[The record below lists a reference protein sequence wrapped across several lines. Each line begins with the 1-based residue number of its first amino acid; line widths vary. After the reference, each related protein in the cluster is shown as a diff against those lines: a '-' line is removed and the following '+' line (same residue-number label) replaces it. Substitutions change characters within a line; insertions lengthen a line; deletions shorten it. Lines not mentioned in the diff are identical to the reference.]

1 MELSSTSSS
10 RDLLVALDRTSTR
23 PLHVQLEGAL
33 RDAIHRGRL
42 VAGTRLPSTRAL
54 ARDLGV
60 SRGLVVE
67 SYAQLE
73 AEGYLRTRPG
83 SGTVVA
89 APASRWS
96 PPVAVPRERA
106 PAPRWDLRPN
116 VPDLTAFPRSEWA
129 TALRLALSSIPA
141 TALGYG
147 DPRGAVELR
156 EALAS
161 YLGRV
166 RGALADPECII
177 VCSGF
182 AQARSLF
189 FRLLRDRGARSIGLE
204 DPGPPQ
210 SREVASRAGV
220 EPVALPVDE
229 QGLVVDELD
238 RAGPDAV
245 VATPAHQFPSGAVM
259 APPRRLALLEWARRR
274 GALVLEDDYDAEFRY
289 DREPVGALQG
299 LAPDLVLY
307 AGSLS
312 KALAPGLRI
321 GWLLCPPNLVE
332 ELTEAKRLEDLGAP
346 IVEQLALADYLASGR
361 FDRHLRRVRVRYRR
375 RRTALH
381 EALRRYAPQVRLS
394 GIAAGLHAVAALP
407 PDVDA
412 HRVVERARDRE
423 VGLCSMSDYRASRNP
438 RPPALVLGYGAVS
451 ESVLDAA
458 IRLIADLLS

>member
-1 MELSSTSSS
+1 MAKSSTSSS
-10 RDLLVALDRTSTR
+10 RDLFLWLDRTSTR
-23 PLHVQLEGAL
+23 PLHVQLEMAL
-33 RDAIHRGRL
+33 RDAIRGGRL
-42 VAGTRLPSTRAL
+42 FAGTRLPSTRAL

-73 AEGYLRTRPG
+73 AEGYVTARPG

-89 APASRWS
+89 APAPRRN
-96 PPVAVPRERA
+96 PPATVPRERA

-116 VPDLTAFPRSEWA
+116 IPDLTAFPRSEWA
-129 TALRLALSSIPA
+129 TALRFALGSVPA
-141 TALGYG
+141 TALDYG
-147 DPRGAVELR
+147 DPRGAVAIR

-189 FRLLRDRGARSIGLE
+189 LRVLRDRGARSIGLE
-204 DPGPPQ
+204 DPGHPQ
-210 SREVASRAGV
+210 SREAASRAGI
-220 EPVALPVDE
+220 ETVALPVDE

-238 RAGPDAV
+238 RADPDAV

-259 APPRRLALLEWARRR
+259 AAPRRLALLEWARRR
-274 GALVLEDDYDAEFRY
+274 EALVLEDDYDAEFRY

-299 LAPDLVLY
+299 LEPDLVLY

-321 GWLLCPPNLVE
+321 GWLLCPASLVE
-332 ELTEAKRLEDLGAP
+332 ELAEAKRLEDLGAP

-361 FDRHLRRVRVRYRR
+361 FDRHLRRMRVRYRR
-375 RRTALH
+375 RRTTLH
-381 EALRRYAPQVRLS
+381 EALRRFAPQVRLS
-394 GIAAGLHAVAALP
+394 GIAAGLHAVAELP
-407 PDVDA
+407 PGVDA
-412 HRVVERARDRE
+412 PRVVERARGRE
-423 VGLCSMSDYRASRNP
+423 VGLCSMGDYRVSRDP
-438 RPPALVLGYGAVS
+438 RPPALVLGYGAAS

-458 IRLIADLLS
+458 IRRIADLLS